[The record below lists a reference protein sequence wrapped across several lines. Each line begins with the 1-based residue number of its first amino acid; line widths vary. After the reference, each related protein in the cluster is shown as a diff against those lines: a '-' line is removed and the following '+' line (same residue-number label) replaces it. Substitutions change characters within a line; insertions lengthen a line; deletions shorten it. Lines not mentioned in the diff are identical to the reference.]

1 MLLTTK
7 LFYRSYHYSLKLFSS
22 IIPFPRPILYQ
33 GEHAL
38 SQLVENIKS
47 NEQRSLLL
55 VTDKVLKDLGL
66 LEPLITLLNKNKIA
80 HTIYSDVQPNPTIE
94 NVESGLRAYL
104 TSDSQAIIALGG
116 GSVMDCAKLIG
127 ARVVKPKKSIAQLKG
142 LFKVLKKLPDLY
154 AIPTTAGTGSETTI
168 AAVVSDPINK
178 QKYAVTDLVLMPKAA
193 VLLPEL
199 TLKLPAQ
206 ITAAT
211 GMDALTH
218 AIEAYIGVNGNKFT
232 NDRALKACKLIFDNL
247 LNVYEE
253 GGNLTQRNNML
264 LASFYAGE
272 AFTRT
277 SIGYVHA
284 IAHNLGGLYG
294 TPHGLANAVTLP
306 YILRWYDN
314 KAHKSLAEIARY
326 CNLGNEFKLD
336 CDKANALI
344 ETIENLN
351 KQMGLPTGLS
361 ELRKS
366 DISMLA
372 TKALKEA
379 HPDYPVPKFM
389 TLMQCKEVI
398 SKLLV

>member
-218 AIEAYIGVNGNKFT
+218 AIEAYIGINGNKFT

-247 LNVYEE
+247 LNVYKE

-361 ELRKS
+361 ELRES

>member
-1 MLLTTK
+1 MLPTTK

-22 IIPFPRPILYQ
+22 IIPFPKPTLYQ
-33 GEHAL
+33 GECAL
-38 SQLVENIKS
+38 SQLIETIKS
-47 NEQRSLLL
+47 NDQRSLLL
-55 VTDKVLKDLGL
+55 VTDQVLKNLGL
-66 LEPLITLLNKNKIA
+66 LEPLITLLNENKIA

-94 NVESGLRAYL
+94 NVECGLRAYL
-104 TSDSQAIIALGG
+104 NSDSQAIIALGG

-127 ARVVKPKKSIAQLKG
+127 ARVVKPKKSVAQLKG

-168 AAVVSDPINK
+168 AAVISDPINK

-199 TLKLPAQ
+199 TLKLPPH

-218 AIEAYIGVNGNKFT
+218 AIEAYIGVNGNNFT

-247 LNVYEE
+247 QNVYQE

-294 TPHGLANAVTLP
+294 TAHGLANAVTLP
-306 YILRWYDN
+306 YILKWYDK

-326 CNLGNEFKLD
+326 CSIGNEFNLD
-336 CDKANALI
+336 CEKANALI
-344 ETIENLN
+344 EKIENLN
-351 KQMGLPTGLS
+351 KHMGLPTGLP
-361 ELRKS
+361 ELQKS
-366 DISMLA
+366 DINILA

-389 TLMQCKEVI
+389 NLMQCKQVI

>member
-7 LFYRSYHYSLKLFSS
+7 IFYRSYHYSLKLFSS

-94 NVESGLRAYL
+94 DVESGLRAYL

-154 AIPTTAGTGSETTI
+154 AVPTTAGTGSETTI

-247 LNVYEE
+247 LNVYKE

-361 ELRKS
+361 ELRES

>member
-38 SQLVENIKS
+38 NQLIENIKS

-66 LEPLITLLNKNKIA
+66 LEPLITLLKKNKIA

-104 TSDSQAIIALGG
+104 NSDSQAIIALGG

-127 ARVVKPKKSIAQLKG
+127 ARVAKPKKSVAQLKG

-247 LNVYEE
+247 LNVYKE

-306 YILRWYDN
+306 YILKWYDN

-326 CNLGNEFKLD
+326 CNLGNEFKLH

-351 KQMGLPTGLS
+351 KQMGLPTGLP
-361 ELRKS
+361 ELRES

-389 TLMQCKEVI
+389 TLMQCKQVI

>member
-247 LNVYEE
+247 LNVYKE

>member
-33 GEHAL
+33 GEYAL

-80 HTIYSDVQPNPTIE
+80 HTIFSDIQPNPTIE
-94 NVESGLRAYL
+94 NVESGVRAYL

-127 ARVVKPKKSIAQLKG
+127 ARVVKPKKSVAQLKG

-247 LNVYEE
+247 LNVYKE

-314 KAHKSLAEIARY
+314 KAHKSLAKIARY

-351 KQMGLPTGLS
+351 KQMGLPTGLP
-361 ELRKS
+361 ELRES

-389 TLMQCKEVI
+389 TLMQCKQVI

>member
-1 MLLTTK
+1 MLPTTK

-22 IIPFPRPILYQ
+22 LIPFPRPTLYQ

-38 SQLVENIKS
+38 SQLVENIKL
-47 NEQRSLLL
+47 NNQRSLLV
-55 VTDKVLKDLGL
+55 VTDQVLKELGL
-66 LEPLITLLNKNKIA
+66 LEPLIELLNKNKIT

-94 NVESGLRAYL
+94 NVESGLSAYL
-104 TSDSQAIIALGG
+104 KSDSQAIIALGG

-127 ARVVKPKKSIAQLKG
+127 ARVVKPKKSVAQLKG

-168 AAVVSDPINK
+168 AAVVSDPANK

-193 VLLPEL
+193 VLMPEL
-199 TLKLPAQ
+199 TLKLPPH

-218 AIEAYIGVNGNKFT
+218 AVEAYIGVNGNKFT
-232 NDRALKACKLIFDNL
+232 DDRALKACKLIFENL
-247 LNVYEE
+247 QNVYQE

-306 YILRWYDN
+306 YILKWYGKN
-314 KAHKSLAEIARY
+314 VHKSLAEIARY
-326 CNLGNEFKLD
+326 CDIGNEFDLNS
-336 CDKANALI
+336 DKANALI

-351 KQMGLPTGLS
+351 KEMGLPTGLP
-361 ELRKS
+361 ELKES
-366 DISMLA
+366 DIAVLA
-372 TKALKEA
+372 IKALKEA

-389 TLMQCKEVI
+389 TLVQCKQVI

>member
-1 MLLTTK
+1 MWPTTK
-7 LFYRSYHYSLKLFSS
+7 LYYRSYHYSLKLFSL
-22 IIPFPRPILYQ
+22 IFPFPRPALYQ
-33 GEHAL
+33 GEQAL
-38 SQLVENIKS
+38 NQLIDRIKI
-47 NEQRSLLL
+47 NKQKSLLL
-55 VTDKVLKDLGL
+55 VTDNVLQELGL
-66 LEPLITLLNKNKIA
+66 LEPLVELLIKHEIS

-94 NVESGLRAYL
+94 NVENGLNAYL
-104 TSDSQAIIALGG
+104 NANCQAVIALGG

-127 ARVVKPKKSIAQLKG
+127 ARVVKPKKSVAQLKG

-168 AAVVSDPINK
+168 AAVVSDPLNK
-178 QKYAVTDLVLMPKAA
+178 QKYAVTNLVLMPKVA

-199 TLKLPAQ
+199 TLKLPPH

-232 NDRALKACKLIFDNL
+232 DDRALKASKLIFENL
-247 LNVYEE
+247 QNVYQE
-253 GGNLTQRNNML
+253 GGNLIQRNNML

-294 TPHGLANAVTLP
+294 TPHGLANAIVLP
-306 YILRWYDN
+306 YILKWYGK
-314 KAHKSLAEIARY
+314 KAHKSLAKMAVNCGIGLEY
-326 CNLGNEFKLD
+326 PTD
-336 CDKANALI
+336 SDKANAFI
-344 ETIENLN
+344 TAIDKLN
-351 KQMGLPTGLS
+351 QDMQIPKGLP
-361 ELRKS
+361 ELKKS
-366 DISMLA
+366 DIKKLA
-372 TKALKEA
+372 KKALKEA

-389 TLMQCKEVI
+389 TLNACEQI
-398 SKLLV
+398 LNKLLV

>member
-247 LNVYEE
+247 LNVYKE

-361 ELRKS
+361 ELRES